1 MPKTISLINF
11 IPYTANMPGR
21 SKINKAISLIIK
33 KFPSNRVAYRNHKSL
48 KKFVKCLCYAKIKHE
63 EYCRNFFSNVQG
75 FSMKAGKTMQTVMI
89 VGAGKGGTSILKI
102 IKETAVLDVKAMVDI
117 DPDAEGLQLA
127 RKSGIPIGADWRQF
141 MDQDIDIIIEVTGN
155 EQVFID
161 IREARSKNTVLIPG
175 SVAFLIAKLLEEKE
189 ELISKF
195 RNETY
200 KHDLIFNSTD
210 DGMIVINNLNEI
222 IVFNRSA
229 ERMTGI
235 KRKDALGKKINEII
249 TDSMLPRVMATRRIE
264 ANQEMTLANGLKII
278 TTRIPMLGENN
289 ELMGAFAV
297 FKDITEVVSLAEEIT
312 NLKDIQ
318 TMLQAI
324 IQSSEE
330 AISVVD
336 ENGKGILINPAYS
349 RLTGLEE
356 EKVIGKPATADIS
369 EGESVH
375 MKVLQTRRAMRGVAM
390 RVGPKRKDV
399 IVNVAPV
406 IVDGKLKGSVGVI
419 HDVSEIQNL
428 NRELNRAR
436 QIIRTLEAKYSFED
450 IIGIS
455 EEMTIA
461 IEQARLGAKTP
472 ATVLLRGESGTGKE
486 LFAHAI
492 HNASDRKYNKFIRV
506 NCAALSESLLES
518 ELFGYEEGAFS
529 GAKRGG
535 KRGLFEEA
543 DKGSI
548 FLDEIGELT
557 ANTQAKLLRVLQEH
571 EITRVGGTKPISIDV
586 RVIAATNV
594 NLEKGIADGT
604 FREDL
609 YYRLNRMPIHIPSLR
624 RRKEDIPL
632 LCSRLIQKINQ
643 EYGRN
648 VEGVTEQAV
657 DKLMAYNWPGNVREL
672 DNILGRA
679 IIFMNY
685 NETKIEERH
694 IPDLGA
700 NNPSPSNEA
709 SEEAQNKSLTQMV
722 EQYEAKVIRQTLQ
735 KLDGNKT
742 KTAKMLGLSV
752 RNLYYKLEKYE
763 IAKDGMQ

>member
-1 MPKTISLINF
+1 
-11 IPYTANMPGR
+11 
-21 SKINKAISLIIK
+21 
-33 KFPSNRVAYRNHKSL
+33 
-48 KKFVKCLCYAKIKHE
+48 
-63 EYCRNFFSNVQG
+63 
-75 FSMKAGKTMQTVMI
+75 MQTAMI
-89 VGAGKGGTSILKI
+89 VGAGKGGTAILKI
-102 IKETAVLDVKAMVDI
+102 IKETAILDVKAMVDVNS
-117 DPDAEGLQLA
+117 DAPGLKLA
-127 RKSGIPIGADWRQF
+127 KENGIPVGTDWREF
-141 MDQDIDIIIEVTGN
+141 MNQNIDIIIEVTGN
-155 EQVFID
+155 EQVFVD
-161 IREARSKNTVLIPG
+161 IREARSKDTVLIPG
-175 SVAFLIAKLLEEKE
+175 SVAYLIAKLLEEKE

-195 RNETY
+195 RNEAY

-210 DGMIVINNLNEI
+210 DGMIVINNHARI
-222 IVFNRSA
+222 TVFNRSA
-229 ERMTGI
+229 EKMTGI
-235 KRKDALGKKINEII
+235 KRKDAIGQKVNDVI
-249 TDSMLPRVMATRRIE
+249 TDSLLPRVLETRRVE
-264 ANQEMTLANGLKII
+264 VNQEMILENGLKII

-297 FKDITEVVSLAEEIT
+297 FKDITEVVTLAEEIT
-312 NLKDIQ
+312 NLKEIQ

-349 RLTGLEE
+349 RLTGLKEE
-356 EKVIGKPATADIS
+356 EVIGQPATTDIS

-399 IVNVAPV
+399 VVNVAPV
-406 IVDGKLKGSVGVI
+406 IVNGKLKGSVGVI
-419 HDVSEIQNL
+419 HDVSEIQSL
-428 NRELNRAR
+428 NRELHRAR

-450 IIGIS
+450 IIGTS
-455 EEMTIA
+455 EEITIA
-461 IEQARLGAKTP
+461 IEQAKLGAKTP

-571 EITRVGGTKPISIDV
+571 EITRVGGTKPIHIDV
-586 RVIAATNV
+586 RIIAATNV
-594 NLEKGIADGT
+594 NLEKGIANGT

-624 RRKEDIPL
+624 RRKKDIPL
-632 LCSRLIQKINQ
+632 LSSRLIQKINQ

-648 VEGVTEQAV
+648 VEGVTEKAIE
-657 DKLMAYNWPGNVREL
+657 KLMAYDWPGNVREL

-679 IIFMNY
+679 IIFMSY
-685 NETKIEERH
+685 NETEIEERH
-694 IPDLGA
+694 IPELI
-700 NNPSPSNEA
+700 SSNSTAA
-709 SEEAQNKSLTQMV
+709 SQEISEVIQDKTLSQLV
-722 EQYEAKVIRQTLQ
+722 EQYEEKMIRQTLQ
-735 KLDGNKT
+735 KLEGNKT
-742 KTAKMLGLSV
+742 LTAKTLGLSV
-752 RNLYYKLEKYE
+752 RNLYYKLEKYN
-763 IAKDGMQ
+763 IANISMQ